1 VIELREI
8 RSDLNLN
15 RSIID
20 GITRLHVS
28 ELSYS
33 LSSSRGKKTVSD
45 LYIRLLRNEGSI
57 VLAMDKLE
65 IVGVLSYTLNREK
78 IASIRTTLLRSQTWL
93 RSLVKKRPIRF
104 TREVVDAYH
113 VSRSVQNFDS
123 QMLYVTT
130 LFVEKS
136 KQNKGIASLMF
147 DVVKKQSEMFK
158 IPVVV
163 DTRTKIST
171 AVKFY
176 ERQGMYVHAQTSM
189 SVVYMRNFGEKS

>member
-1 VIELREI
+1 
-8 RSDLNLN
+8 
-15 RSIID
+15 
-20 GITRLHVS
+20 
-28 ELSYS
+28 
-33 LSSSRGKKTVSD
+33 
-45 LYIRLLRNEGSI
+45 
-57 VLAMDKLE
+57 MDKLE

>member
-1 VIELREI
+1 MIELREI